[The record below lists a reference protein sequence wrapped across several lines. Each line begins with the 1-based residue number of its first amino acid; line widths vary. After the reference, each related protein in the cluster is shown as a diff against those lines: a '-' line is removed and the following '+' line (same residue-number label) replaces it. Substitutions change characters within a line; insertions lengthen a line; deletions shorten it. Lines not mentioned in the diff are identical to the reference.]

1 MRDLAWFGGAR
12 EAVRMVGTAGGRAVG
27 RRGPRA
33 RMPGALLAFLT
44 VVLLVAL
51 CPACGGGAGG
61 RPGASGAGTG
71 AAGGVGAAGPGG
83 VTATAVPVVATTGGE
98 VRGVA
103 EGPVLSFYGL
113 PYAAPPVGALRW
125 RAPAPAAPWSGV
137 RDGSARGHPCPQ
149 EGPLA
154 AGASEDCLFV
164 NVTMPADAPRA
175 TGTPPAAGGGG
186 TGGSGA
192 GLPVLVWIHGG
203 GFVTGS
209 ANDVDMS
216 AFAAGGPA
224 VLVGV
229 NYRLGALGQLSLP
242 ALNTES
248 GGDAGSYSL
257 ADIIAAL
264 RWVRANAA
272 AFGGD
277 QGNVAIFG
285 ESAGS
290 VNVCGLLAA
299 PSARGL
305 FQRAVMQSGPCQ
317 WSLPTMATA
326 EGTGQQFAA
335 RMGCTDPAGVLD
347 CLRARPVEQI
357 VAGSGQADIL
367 TAPTWAPVVG
377 SRTLPRFPVD
387 AVAAGSAAGVPVLL
401 GTVRDE
407 GRAFTS
413 SYDSGGELTAER
425 FAQIVRA
432 EIPDRADAV
441 LAAYPPGAVPARERL
456 AQVITD
462 RVFACPTAHSA
473 DLFSQPRGQPGSGA
487 VVPGR
492 AFMYEFDVPGL
503 GPVTDSVATGA
514 THAGELPYLF
524 RSAASDAPHA
534 GATASER
541 ALSAAMV
548 DYWTRFAATG
558 DPNTPPAGAVGVGSG
573 ERVLPG
579 WPPWP
584 GERNSTVPDRLALE
598 PGVLLARSGYAVAH
612 HCDLWG

>member
-1 MRDLAWFGGAR
+1 
-12 EAVRMVGTAGGRAVG
+12 MV
-27 RRGPRA
+27 
-33 RMPGALLAFLT
+33 LLA
-44 VVLLVAL
+44 VL
-51 CPACGGGAGG
+51 CPACGGGEAGG

-71 AAGGVGAAGPGG
+71 VAAGGGAAGGGG
-83 VTATAVPVVATTGGE
+83 VVPTAEPVVRTTGGE
-98 VRGVA
+98 VRGVT
-103 EGPVLSFYGL
+103 EGPVVSFFGL

-125 RAPAPAAPWSGV
+125 RPPAQAAPWNGV
-137 RDGSARGHPCPQ
+137 RDGSVRGRPCPQ

-154 AGASEDCLFV
+154 GAASEDCLFV
-164 NVTMPADAPRA
+164 NVSMPAGAPRA
-175 TGTPPAAGGGG
+175 TGT
-186 TGGSGA
+186 

-209 ANDVDMS
+209 ANEADLS
-216 AFAAGGPA
+216 ALAAGGPA
-224 VLVGV
+224 LLVGV
-229 NYRLGALGQLSLP
+229 NYRLGALGQLALP
-242 ALNTES
+242 ALNAES

-257 ADIIAAL
+257 ADLIAAL

-277 QGNVAIFG
+277 QNNVTIFG

-299 PSARGL
+299 PSAHGL

-317 WSLPTMATA
+317 WPLPTMATA

-335 RMGCTDPAGVLD
+335 RMGCADPAGVLD

-357 VAGSGQADIL
+357 VGGSGQSDIL

-377 SRTLPRFPVD
+377 SRTLPRPPVD
-387 AVAAGSAAGVPVLL
+387 AVAAGSAAGVSVLL

-407 GRAFTS
+407 GRAFTA
-413 SYDSGGELTAER
+413 SYDSGGELTDER

-441 LAAYPPGAVPARERL
+441 LAAYPPGVVPARERL

-473 DLFSQPRGQPGSGA
+473 DLFSQPSGQPGAGSGSGSGPGG
-487 VVPGR
+487 VGPGR
-492 AFMYEFDVPGL
+492 TFLYEFDVPGL
-503 GPVTDSVATGA
+503 GPVTDGVATGA

-524 RSAASDAPHA
+524 RSAASDAPRP
-534 GATASER
+534 GATAGER

-558 DPNTPPAGAVGVGSG
+558 DPNTPPAGAVGMGSG
-573 ERVLPG
+573 ERVLPA

-584 GERNSTVPDRLALE
+584 GEWNSTVPDRLALE
-598 PGVLLARSGYAVAH
+598 PGVLVARSGYAAAH
-612 HCDLWG
+612 HCDIWG

>member
-1 MRDLAWFGGAR
+1 MGDLAWFGGAR
-12 EAVRMVGTAGGRAVG
+12 EAVRMVGTVGGRAVG

-61 RPGASGAGTG
+61 RPGASGAG
-71 AAGGVGAAGPGG
+71 AGAAGPGG
-83 VTATAVPVVATTGGE
+83 VTATAAPVVATTGGE

-103 EGPVLSFYGL
+103 EGPVVSFYGL

-125 RAPAPAAPWSGV
+125 RAPAPAAPWGGV

-175 TGTPPAAGGGG
+175 TGT

-229 NYRLGALGQLSLP
+229 DYRLGALGQLALP

-277 QGNVAIFG
+277 QGNVTIFG

-299 PSARGL
+299 PSTRGL

-357 VAGSGQADIL
+357 VAGSGQTDIL
-367 TAPTWAPVVG
+367 TAPIWAPVVG

-492 AFMYEFDVPGL
+492 AFLYEFDVPGL
-503 GPVTDSVATGA
+503 GPVTDGVATGA

-524 RSAASDAPHA
+524 RSATSDTSHA

-548 DYWTRFAATG
+548 GYWTRFAATG
-558 DPNTPPAGAVGVGSG
+558 DPNTPPAGAAGVGSG

-584 GERNSTVPDRLALE
+584 REWNSTVPDRLALE

-612 HCDLWG
+612 HCDLWS